1 MSSMRPRDKILLLDD
16 NPRVRSFIVP
26 ALEAEGYEVV
36 EAEDG
41 PTAVYL
47 AQEESFALIILD
59 IMLADRDF
67 DGLDVCKAIRDL
79 GIVTPVIFLTVADRI
94 DDPRFFRRAFEL
106 GADDYIAKREELL
119 RIENEMRI
127 PPAEFLAQ
135 KGDVVELLTRVRA
148 RIRRSSQTDTRWL
161 EVGPRFRADL
171 DGFQVEIFRD
181 GRWKDAGLTRTQ
193 WAIFMALAEHP
204 GRTVGRLRIIESVE
218 ADRRAEGRQE
228 TITERALEAHMSRL
242 RGKLEVGPDQPTVIE
257 ADRGFGYRLVIPP

>member
-94 DDPRFFRRAFEL
+94 DDPRFFRRAFDL
-106 GADDYIAKREELL
+106 GGDDYIAKREELL
-119 RIENEMRI
+119 RIENDMRI
-127 PPAEFLAQ
+127 VPAEFVPQ
-135 KGDVVELLTRVRA
+135 KGDVGELLARVKARVR
-148 RIRRSSQTDTRWL
+148 RSNQPAVRWL
-161 EVGPRFRADL
+161 DLGPYVRYDI
-171 DGFQVEIFRD
+171 DGLQVEVLRE
-181 GRWKDAGLTRTQ
+181 GQWQHAGLTRTE
-193 WAIFMALAEHP
+193 WAIFMALVERLGH
-204 GRTVGRLRIIESVE
+204 RVGRLRIIEAVE
-218 ADRRAEGRQE
+218 TDRRSNGRQE
-228 TITERALEAHMSRL
+228 RFTERSLESHMSRL
-242 RGKLEVGPDQPTVIE
+242 RGTLGVDIE
-257 ADRGFGYRLVIPP
+257 AVHGFGYRLVIPP

>member
-36 EAEDG
+36 EAEEG

-94 DDPRFFRRAFEL
+94 DDPRFFRRAFDL
-106 GADDYIAKREELL
+106 GGDDYIAKREELL
-119 RIENEMRI
+119 GIENERRI
-127 PPAEFLAQ
+127 DPTEFLVQ
-135 KGDVVELLTRVRA
+135 KGDMVELLTRVRS
-148 RIRRSSQTDTRWL
+148 RIRRNIQPEARWL
-161 EVGPRFRADL
+161 EVGPRIRADL
-171 DGFQVEIFRD
+171 DGFQVEVFRE
-181 GRWKDAGLTRTQ
+181 GQWEDAGLTRTE
-193 WAIFMALAEHP
+193 WAIFMALAETR
-204 GRTVGRLRIIESVE
+204 GRPVGRIHIIDAVE
-218 ADRRAEGRQE
+218 ADRRAEGRPE

-242 RGKLEVGPDQPTVIE
+242 RGKLEVAPEQPTVIE
-257 ADRGFGYRLVIPP
+257 AVHRFGYRLVIPP